1 MECQTHGPQLCPP
14 PHRTACLCGPLQSN
28 MMLGLGFDLGPSG
41 VQSNVVDSVLKAVAH
56 EAAVPY
62 KQHRCLCASA
72 DCISDWN
79 NALKLGYDPRK
90 LQYTEWLLRLLQKT
104 HMCCTLTFFATSVCV
119 RDIEGTV

>member
-1 MECQTHGPQLCPP
+1 MLPTGRLC
-14 PHRTACLCGPLQSN
+14 HHADCL
-28 MMLGLGFDLGPSG
+28 
-41 VQSNVVDSVLKAVAH
+41 
-56 EAAVPY
+56 AAY
-62 KQHRCLCASA
+62 LRASA